1 MQDMDKKN
9 NQPRTLV
16 CVSVALLSLCGA
28 AQAVSDAATVESIP
42 DTRQQ
47 LLTLKNTVTNLID
60 ELVDAGVIDKGKA
73 SLMKETAAAKARV
86 QAARQVRAEA
96 DIAAQ
101 KKQADDKA
109 IHVQYVP
116 EFVKDQIRDQV
127 RSGLREEVVGAVMKQ
142 AEQERW
148 GIPDALPEW
157 VRRIKLGG
165 DLRLREESDLFALKD
180 IPNTY
185 FDLNTVNAGKK
196 GILTASTNP
205 DVFFNNTK
213 DRHRLRE
220 RLRLSLNADV
230 TTNAKVGLRLATG
243 NDRDPVSTNQ
253 TLGNSGNRFRFAV
266 DRAYLKYTFL
276 DEDTYPAVT
285 FYGGR
290 FANPWLSSNLVFDRD
305 LSFEGL
311 AFRLQHNLA
320 GSGSLMDMDDET
332 RTLFL
337 TFGAFPLQEVKLSS
351 QDKWMLGAQIGTRY
365 ILDDQSVFQWGLAYY
380 NYLNVTGRRNSLF
393 SQLNDF
399 SAPGFVQKGNTMFNI
414 RNDLGA
420 SELWALASD
429 YDLLD
434 LTAHYDY
441 AGFSPWHV
449 VADFDVVKN
458 LAWDRND
465 ILKRSGGATILQGMR
480 AVGANNP
487 LEDRTL
493 GFYARLTV
501 GWPRVTLR
509 GSWQVF
515 GGYKY
520 LQRDAVLD
528 AYTDSDFLLGGTDAQ
543 GWILGGKYGLN
554 DNISLT
560 GRWISADQIDGPPLG
575 IDVLQFDLNARF

>member
-1 MQDMDKKN
+1 MHYLINEN
-9 NQPRTLV
+9 NRRWSLTGLGLV
-16 CVSVALLSLCGA
+16 LLSLGGVSCA
-28 AQAVSDAATVESIP
+28 ATGQAQDAATVNE
-42 DTRQQ
+42 RQQ
-47 LLTLKNTVTNLID
+47 LLTLRNTVTNLID
-60 ELVDAGVIDKGKA
+60 ELVDIGVIDQDKA
-73 SLMKETAAAKARV
+73 ALMKETAAAKARV
-86 QAARQVRAEA
+86 QAARQVRVEA
-96 DIAAQ
+96 DAAEQ
-101 KKQADDKA
+101 NRQVDEQA

-116 EFVKDQIRDQV
+116 EFIKDQIRDQV
-127 RSGLREEVVGAVMKQ
+127 RSELREEVVGAVMKQ

-148 GIPDALPEW
+148 GIPEALPEW
-157 VRRIKLGG
+157 VQRLKWGG
-165 DLRLREESDLFALKD
+165 DLRLREESDLFALKN

-205 DVFFNNTK
+205 DVFFNNK
-213 DRHRLRE
+213 QDRHRLRE
-220 RLRLSLNADV
+220 RLRLSLSAEV
-230 TTNAKVGLRLATG
+230 TPTATVGVRLATG

-253 TLGNSGNRFRFAV
+253 TLGNSGNRYQFAV

-276 DEDTYPAVT
+276 DQDAYPALT

-290 FANPWLSSNLVFDRD
+290 FANPWFSSNLVFDKD

-320 GSGSLMDMDDET
+320 GSGSLLDMDDET

-351 QDKWMLGAQIGTRY
+351 QDKWMLGAQIGSRH
-365 ILDDQSVFQWGLAYY
+365 IMDDQSVFQWGLAYY
-380 NYLNVTGRRNSLF
+380 NYVNVTGRRNGLF
-393 SQLNDF
+393 SQLTDY
-399 SAPGFVQKGNTMFNI
+399 SAPEFVQKGNTMFNI

-434 LTAHYDY
+434 LTARYDY

-449 VADFDVVKN
+449 IADLDVVKN
-458 LAWDRND
+458 LAWDRKD
-465 ILKRSGGATILQGMR
+465 ILRRSAGATILQGMR
-480 AVGANNP
+480 AVGASNV
-487 LEDRTL
+487 LEDRSF
-493 GFYARLTV
+493 GFYAHLTV
-501 GWPRVTLR
+501 GWPRVELR

-528 AYTDSDFLLGGTDAQ
+528 AYTDSDFLLGGTDSQ

-554 DNISLT
+554 DNISFT
-560 GRWISADQIDGPPLG
+560 GRWISANQIDGPPLG
-575 IDVLQFDLNARF
+575 IDVLQFDLQARF